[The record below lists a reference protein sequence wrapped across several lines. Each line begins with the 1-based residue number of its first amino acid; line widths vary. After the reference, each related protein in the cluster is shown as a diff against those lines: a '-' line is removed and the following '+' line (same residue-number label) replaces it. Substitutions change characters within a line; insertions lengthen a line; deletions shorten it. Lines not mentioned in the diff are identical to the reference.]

1 MSKIT
6 SICRLTMM
14 LFAFYSFT
22 FPLALKGGT
31 IPFGFTNIEE
41 AEKHAKVVDK
51 PIFVN
56 FFATWCSPCKWME
69 ETTFKDS
76 EVQKTL
82 NDRYVTVNINI
93 DDTEG
98 LRLKAK
104 YEIKYLPTMI
114 IINKDSRVMARIEE
128 SVGPGRLLDLLQ
140 HTSSSLTEKKLD
152 ANLSPKHLMAQMRKD
167 HMLTN
172 KITSSDNL
180 PQVDT
185 AQSLYRIQL
194 GVFSSYEG
202 AINLIRD
209 LNTKFREPII
219 IIQADHEEK
228 TLYKVMLG
236 EYNTTKDASE
246 FKQVL
251 KEKFSLE
258 GFVI

>member
-6 SICRLTMM
+6 SICLLTMM

-31 IPFGFTNIEE
+31 LPFAYTSIEE

-51 PIFVN
+51 PLFVN

-69 ETTFKDS
+69 EATFKDV
-76 EVQKTL
+76 EVQKIL
-82 NDRYVTVNINI
+82 KERYVTVNINI
-93 DDTEG
+93 DEAEG

-104 YEIKYLPTMI
+104 YEIKFLPTMI
-114 IINKDSRVMARIEE
+114 IINHDSRVTARIEE

-140 HTSSSLTEKKLD
+140 QTSSSPTLKKLD
-152 ANLSPKHLMAQMRKD
+152 ANLSPKFLMAQMRKD

-172 KITSSDNL
+172 KITSSENL
-180 PQVDT
+180 PSADSV
-185 AQSLYRIQL
+185 QSLYRIQL

-202 AINLIRD
+202 AISLIRD

-219 IIQADHEEK
+219 IIQEDHEKK

-236 EYNTTKDASE
+236 EYNTTKEASE